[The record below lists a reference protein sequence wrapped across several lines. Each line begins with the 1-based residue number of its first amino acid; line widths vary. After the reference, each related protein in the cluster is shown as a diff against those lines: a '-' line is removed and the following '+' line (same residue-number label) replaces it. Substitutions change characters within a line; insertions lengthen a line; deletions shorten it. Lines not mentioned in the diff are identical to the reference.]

1 MYNVNK
7 KGQKVLHRG
16 KMVQCTRGMMC
27 IRRGKRCSTRG
38 TMLIPVIHYHTACI
52 EFVYCLTSH
61 AKLLKW

>member
-7 KGQKVLHRG
+7 KREKVLHRG

-52 EFVYCLTSH
+52 EFV
-61 AKLLKW
+61 